1 MKELAPYIAPAIALY
16 FIIRRGGRPRRVR
29 PNGLWIYPLVICLM
43 AFAALSQSHAPSLLG
58 DGLLVL
64 AFVAG
69 AALGWFTTQ
78 HVELTLDE
86 ATGTIMSKPTQ
97 FGTILTAAVFVARF
111 AVEYIVNGNPNGL
124 PSRHALEA
132 RHAENLLLFAN
143 AGLLFVAGRILLQA
157 AHMWL
162 RVRPLVA
169 QHKASQ

>member
-1 MKELAPYIAPAIALY
+1 MKEFLPYIAPLIALY
-16 FIIRRGGRPRRVR
+16 IIIRRGSRPRRIR
-29 PNGLWIYPLVICLM
+29 PNGLWIYPLIITVL
-43 AFAALSQSHAPSLLG
+43 AASALSHSKAPDLLGYGLFVVAAL
-58 DGLLVL
+58 
-64 AFVAG
+64 AG

-86 ATGTIMSKPTQ
+86 KTGTIMSKPTQ

-111 AVEYIVNGNPNGL
+111 AIEFMVNGNPNGM
-124 PSRHALEA
+124 PSRHVLQAH
-132 RHAENLLLFAN
+132 HADSLLLFAN
-143 AGLLFVAGRILLQA
+143 AGLVFVAGRILLQA